1 MWVHKIFIHCTG
13 TTSTFI
19 VFTCWSPP
27 PIAGPKQNPPAIASC
42 TQPYTDMKQCAMKEV
57 NKTLSTTSLL
67 VNTYDI
73 RALTQYTQWE
83 TCQGNTQIA
92 AMTFDLESNGEMN
105 NYFSSM
111 LVKSLSLHM
120 TSMQTYVSSVH
131 RKTKR
136 PEKCKTLWV
145 CVFSHTHF
153 RYDELEYLDFYLDD
167 IAHNWLHFI
176 RKLNCIPMYLC
187 M

>member
-1 MWVHKIFIHCTG
+1 
-13 TTSTFI
+13 
-19 VFTCWSPP
+19 
-27 PIAGPKQNPPAIASC
+27 
-42 TQPYTDMKQCAMKEV
+42 MKQCAMKEV

-131 RKTKR
+131 RKTTGQRNAKHFEYVSSAT
-136 PEKCKTLWV
+136 PTLGMMSWSV
-145 CVFSHTHF
+145 WIFIWMTLHTTG
-153 RYDELEYLDFYLDD
+153 YTSLE
-167 IAHNWLHFI
+167 N
-176 RKLNCIPMYLC
+176 
-187 M
+187 